1 MNSPL
6 HRRSFL
12 AAAVASLATACGLT
26 GCRSFLSGVDQAALY
41 GAPAGPVDNPL
52 FLPPIEPEFVWNNL
66 VDAVDDHFRIEREE
80 RVRLIGGILTEGRI
94 DTFPT
99 IGSTLLEPWRGD
111 STSGY
116 EKLHATLQSVRRRA
130 TVRLIPTEGG
140 ALVDVVVQKELEDL
154 DKPEHATA
162 GGATPRH
169 DATLV
174 RNEGSPGRFSV
185 TLGWIPI
192 GRDASLEQK
201 ILRDIQCRL
210 DVPASS
216 PALQGPPIE
225 SEIPAETIGP
235 GGPFPSTGP
244 TTLGPFPNSPGWQPR
259 PGPES
264 LPAPQGP
271 PAGNILL
278 PSQLP

>member
-1 MNSPL
+1 
-6 HRRSFL
+6 
-12 AAAVASLATACGLT
+12 
-26 GCRSFLSGVDQAALY
+26 VDGAALY
-41 GAPAGPVDNPL
+41 GAPAGPVENPL
-52 FLPPIEPEFVWNNL
+52 FVPPLDPEFVWNNL

-94 DTFPT
+94 DTYPT

-111 STSGY
+111 STPGY
-116 EKLHATLQSVRRRA
+116 EKMHATLQSIRRRA
-130 TVRLIPTEGG
+130 TVRLIPSEGG

-162 GGATPRH
+162 GNATLRH
-169 DATLV
+169 DGTLV
-174 RNEGSPGRFSV
+174 RNEGPPGRFSV

-210 DVPASS
+210 DVP
-216 PALQGPPIE
+216 I
-225 SEIPAETIGP
+225 
-235 GGPFPSTGP
+235 TGP
-244 TTLGPFPNSPGWQPR
+244 TTGGAPFDDGGSSGEVIDPGEAVPRQVNPGAPSWQPR
-259 PGPES
+259 PGLENI
-264 LPAPQGP
+264 PAPQGQ
-271 PAGNILL
+271 PAGDILL